1 MRKLRPFTSGLP
13 VSKRGR
19 RLLVSVT
26 ACCAAIACDR
36 RTPVEAD
43 PRPSASS
50 ITVDIRQINDSTIAY
65 DLVVA
70 DTALM
75 TRLISAV
82 EGSDTETQLYVSD
95 HVMPLFRGIADT
107 ARFSPRFNLRRSDT
121 LRSRPLNGYW
131 QWAVVVDD
139 TIGHVL
145 YRAGRY
151 YSGSTQFTLA
161 VAGLPATMQQ
171 IGLDLVVAPR
181 GPYPVRSLRA
191 YVDSGSAS
199 EQSFGPLSVDSAKLA
214 SGGINTDF
222 RLWIPGPLAN
232 GTHALVFAATDSA
245 RRTASFRQTVLVDV
259 PTRAYTL
266 TVIAAP
272 GAIDTYANGIN
283 NYGVIA
289 GSYRLADS
297 STHAIR
303 WSNGVVQVLPGSG
316 WSSASV
322 INDAGVVAGFAGRR
336 PGTSGTGV
344 PEDSMVV
351 WRDTVRTG
359 LAPGYGYRDAI
370 RIASDGTVLVQLATV
385 FRAGAATPMPM
396 YQASDMND
404 AGVVVGYAFGDVD
417 PPTLAVGAGPA
428 QFRVPTPYG
437 VAPTYPH
444 CCSSSARWINN
455 AGQII
460 GVSAAWFMAD
470 GKTAFWLVNPLGL
483 GGVAGRS
490 STNLVLGRLTDGSIV
505 VWTIGGPT
513 TRVSFDA
520 AGWTIDAL
528 KGIND
533 RAQIIAHGVN
543 AATGQK
549 AALLLNPM

>member
-1 MRKLRPFTSGLP
+1 
-13 VSKRGR
+13 
-19 RLLVSVT
+19 
-26 ACCAAIACDR
+26 
-36 RTPVEAD
+36 
-43 PRPSASS
+43 
-50 ITVDIRQINDSTIAY
+50 
-65 DLVVA
+65 
-70 DTALM
+70 
-75 TRLISAV
+75 
-82 EGSDTETQLYVSD
+82 
-95 HVMPLFRGIADT
+95 
-107 ARFSPRFNLRRSDT
+107 
-121 LRSRPLNGYW
+121 
-131 QWAVVVDD
+131 
-139 TIGHVL
+139 
-145 YRAGRY
+145 
-151 YSGSTQFTLA
+151 
-161 VAGLPATMQQ
+161 
-171 IGLDLVVAPR
+171 
-181 GPYPVRSLRA
+181 
-191 YVDSGSAS
+191 
-199 EQSFGPLSVDSAKLA
+199 
-214 SGGINTDF
+214 
-222 RLWIPGPLAN
+222 
-232 GTHALVFAATDSA
+232 
-245 RRTASFRQTVLVDV
+245 
-259 PTRAYTL
+259 
-266 TVIAAP
+266 
-272 GAIDTYANGIN
+272 
-283 NYGVIA
+283 
-289 GSYRLADS
+289 
-297 STHAIR
+297 
-303 WSNGVVQVLPGSG
+303 
-316 WSSASV
+316 
-322 INDAGVVAGFAGRR
+322 
-336 PGTSGTGV
+336 
-344 PEDSMVV
+344 VV